1 MFTHENTSGYSD
13 ADLDLLNAEL
23 ADRLAAVPD
32 DYEFATEE
40 CARIEKAFSDEVGH
54 GWLESRIA

>member
-13 ADLDLLNAEL
+13 ADLPLLNAEL
-23 ADRLAAVPD
+23 ADRLATVPD
-32 DYEFATEE
+32 DEFANEE